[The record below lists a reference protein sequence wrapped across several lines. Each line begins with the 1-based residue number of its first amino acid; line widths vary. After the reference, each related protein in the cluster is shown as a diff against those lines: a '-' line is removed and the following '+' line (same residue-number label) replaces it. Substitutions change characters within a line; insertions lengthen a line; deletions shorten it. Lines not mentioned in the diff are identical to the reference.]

1 MAKRT
6 KAPGRI
12 AQMWQVYTM
21 TRRVDKAVTALVLL
35 SFLGPIALAVIIAL
49 AFFGS
54 SILTLVLVIVIG
66 ILGGLVLGLFVLGK
80 RAETAAYDQMTGQPG
95 ATGAVLTSVLRRGWI
110 TSETPVAVNKNRDC
124 VFRAV
129 GKGGIVLIG
138 EGPISRT
145 ARMVGDEARKIARVI
160 PNVTIHQ
167 IFVGP
172 DDGSLQLKD
181 LSKTFRGFKR
191 SLNSREVRIVENRL
205 SSLGSGAMPI
215 PKGIDP
221 RRVRAGKPR

>member
-6 KAPGRI
+6 KTPGRI

-21 TRRVDKAVTALVLL
+21 TRRVDKAVTALLL
-35 SFLGPIALAVIIAL
+35 LGFLAPIAVAVIVGL
-49 AFFGS
+49 VFFGS
-54 SILTLVLVIVIG
+54 SILTLILIIVIG
-66 ILGGLVLGLFVLGK
+66 VLAGVVLGLYILGK
-80 RAETAAYDQMTGQPG
+80 RAETAAYDQMAGQPG

-110 TSETPVAVNKNRDC
+110 TSDTPIAVNKNRDC

-129 GKGGIVLIG
+129 GRGGIVLIG

-145 ARMVGDEARKIARVI
+145 NRMVGDEARKITRVI
-160 PNVTIHQ
+160 PNVTVHQ
-167 IFVGP
+167 FFVGP
-172 DDGSLQLKD
+172 DEGSLQLKEIG
-181 LSKTFRGFKR
+181 KTLRGLKK
-191 SLNSREVRIVENRL
+191 SLNAREVSVVESRL
-205 SSLGSGAMPI
+205 ASLGSALPI